1 MPYTGLW
8 YSRGGWDGGS
18 PFRQVVPPQARTMSA
33 FSAIDVAA
41 EPLVFHEPGVT
52 LRVGDWDNLQVQT
65 ASGGTFLVVT
75 GLRHGCPL

>member
-1 MPYTGLW
+1 
-8 YSRGGWDGGS
+8 
-18 PFRQVVPPQARTMSA
+18 MSA